1 MARKASIPSRDD
13 HAVDD
18 EKATVTSQLD
28 QLADE
33 SVEAFELNDAT
44 GSEAGSD
51 TGESSTSNEAGRM
64 DGNGEDRESDKRD
77 KEQDMESRPSV
88 EELRE
93 RLTQKIRSLRAARK
107 APGSGIP
114 GAPLNREGI
123 LKARKA
129 KEQHRKEVLKRK
141 RAAEEEVKQLA
152 DDDGKL
158 ITKPTSAET
167 NDIDTS
173 SAVFSKVTLKSGEVI
188 AANGEIQSKKRKKG
202 PVDLLGQLKHV
213 EAKKA
218 RIATMD
224 KDKRATVEEKEK
236 WRRAIKQ
243 MEGDKVQDDEKMLKK
258 SLKKQLKRKRKSA
271 KEWKER
277 EDNVLKGIKA
287 RQKKREENIAA
298 RKEMKTKGKKSKG
311 KSPAKKK
318 KRPGF
323 EGGIK
328 RKRK

>member
-1 MARKASIPSRDD
+1 MARKANIPSRDD
-13 HAVDD
+13 HVVDD
-18 EKATVTSQLD
+18 EKVTSHLE

-33 SVEAFELNDAT
+33 SVDGFVFNDAT
-44 GSEAGSD
+44 GSEVGSD
-51 TGESSTSNEAGRM
+51 MGESSTSNEAGRM
-64 DGNGEDRESDKRD
+64 DGNDADKESDKRG
-77 KEQDMESRPSV
+77 KEEDMESRPSV

-93 RLTQKIRSLRAARK
+93 RLTQKIKSLRAARK

-114 GAPLNREGI
+114 GAPLNREAI

-129 KEQHRKEVLKRK
+129 KDQHRKEALKRK

-152 DDDGKL
+152 DADGKL
-158 ITKPTSAET
+158 ITQPTSTET
-167 NDIDTS
+167 DDIDTS
-173 SAVFSKVTLKSGEVI
+173 NAVFSKVTLKSGEVI
-188 AANGEIQSKKRKKG
+188 AANGEIQPKKRKKG

-218 RIATMD
+218 RIASMD
-224 KDKRATVEEKEK
+224 KEKRATIEEKEK
-236 WRRAIKQ
+236 WKRAIKQ
-243 MEGDKVQDDEKMLKK
+243 TEGDKVKDDERMLKK

-271 KEWKER
+271 KEWQER
-277 EDNVLKGIKA
+277 EENVLKGIKA

-298 RKEMKTKGKKSKG
+298 RKEMKVKGKKSKG
-311 KSPAKKK
+311 KSSAKKK

>member
-1 MARKASIPSRDD
+1 MARKANIPSRDD
-13 HAVDD
+13 HVVDD
-18 EKATVTSQLD
+18 EKVTSHLE

-33 SVEAFELNDAT
+33 SVDGFEFNDAT
-44 GSEAGSD
+44 GSEVGSD
-51 TGESSTSNEAGRM
+51 MGESSTSNDAGRM
-64 DGNGEDRESDKRD
+64 DGNDADKESDKRG
-77 KEQDMESRPSV
+77 KEEDMESRPSV

-93 RLTQKIRSLRAARK
+93 RLTQKIKSLRAARK

-114 GAPLNREGI
+114 GAPLNREAI

-129 KEQHRKEVLKRK
+129 KDQHRKEALKRK

-152 DDDGKL
+152 DADGKL
-158 ITKPTSAET
+158 ITQPTSTET
-167 NDIDTS
+167 DDIDTS
-173 SAVFSKVTLKSGEVI
+173 NAVFSKVTLKSGEVI
-188 AANGEIQSKKRKKG
+188 AANGEIQPKKRKKG

-218 RIATMD
+218 RIASMD
-224 KDKRATVEEKEK
+224 KEKRATIEEKEK
-236 WRRAIKQ
+236 WKRAIKQ
-243 MEGDKVQDDEKMLKK
+243 TEGDKVKDDERMLKK
-258 SLKKQLKRKRKSA
+258 SLKKQLKRKLKSA
-271 KEWKER
+271 KEWQER
-277 EDNVLKGIKA
+277 EENVLKGIKA

-298 RKEMKTKGKKSKG
+298 RKEMKVKGKKSKG
-311 KSPAKKK
+311 KSSAKKK